1 MDNFFKYFSH
11 WHAEQTFSVPTCSIF
26 FLYIWARILW
36 IGINSWLKQ
45 IKYIMMR
52 DHLIEYPCFNWY
64 WESRARLF
72 KTVDKVICWIN
83 HLSSGQLLLFKS
95 CPLDK
100 CALSWTTFVK
110 FNWVRIKFYPVDKY
124 DRQLKLHSNFF
135 LLSWSFPLFNFKN
148 SISLF
153 WK

>member
-1 MDNFFKYFSH
+1 MNWYK
-11 WHAEQTFSVPTCSIF
+11 
-26 FLYIWARILW
+26 FLTV
-36 IGINSWLKQ
+36 KQ

-52 DHLIEYPCFNWY
+52 EHLIEYPCFSWY

-100 CALSWTTFVK
+100 CVLSWTTFVK

-124 DRQLKLHSNFF
+124 DRQLKLQCTFKFF
-135 LLSWSFPLFNFKN
+135 LSSWSLFCLISRIAFPFFGNRLHYT
-148 SISLF
+148 
-153 WK
+153 

>member
-1 MDNFFKYFSH
+1 MNWYK
-11 WHAEQTFSVPTCSIF
+11 
-26 FLYIWARILW
+26 FLTV
-36 IGINSWLKQ
+36 KQ

-52 DHLIEYPCFNWY
+52 EHLIEYPCFSWY

-83 HLSSGQLLLFKS
+83 HLSSGQLLLLKS

-110 FNWVRIKFYPVDKY
+110 FNWVRIKLYPVDKI
-124 DRQLKLHSNFF
+124 NTFF
-135 LLSWSFPLFNFKN
+135 VWSPIEITFDFIFLFNFKN

-153 WK
+153 FGNRLHYT

>member
-1 MDNFFKYFSH
+1 M
-11 WHAEQTFSVPTCSIF
+11 
-26 FLYIWARILW
+26 
-36 IGINSWLKQ
+36 
-45 IKYIMMR
+45 
-52 DHLIEYPCFNWY
+52 NWY
-64 WESRARLF
+64 KFLTETNKIHNDERTPDRLPMFQLVLREQGPLF

-83 HLSSGQLLLFKS
+83 HLSSGQLLLFES

-135 LLSWSFPLFNFKN
+135 CHHEVYSV
-148 SISLF
+148 
-153 WK
+153 